1 MECHKGVECC
11 SFGNAAPNLTNF
23 QVEELCGRLMGGSHS
38 NAQEN
43 SGWFSW
49 KASLI
54 CFVMSIYNKNMRS
67 YDIMFFFPLW
77 ERSLNQFLETTAKED
92 HMCISTYQRSLDWN
106 PLKAVDQLIRFV
118 EADLNLLLTSIKNWM
133 GPYQRTPFKKLLQL
147 LDTHVFAGSVD
158 RGSCW
163 RFLGFEILTLLSLW
177 KLKGK
182 NHPKVSTLPGWT
194 VNSNFCLLN
203 ICEMFG

>member
-1 MECHKGVECC
+1 MC
-11 SFGNAAPNLTNF
+11 
-23 QVEELCGRLMGGSHS
+23 
-38 NAQEN
+38 
-43 SGWFSW
+43 
-49 KASLI
+49 
-54 CFVMSIYNKNMRS
+54 
-67 YDIMFFFPLW
+67 FFPLW
-77 ERSLNQFLETTAKED
+77 EKRLNQFLETTAKED

-106 PLKAVDQLIRFV
+106 PLKAVDRLIRFV
-118 EADLNLLLTSIKNWM
+118 EADLNLVLISINNWM

-182 NHPKVSTLPGWT
+182 NHPKVSTLPGWMGELQLLFVEHLRHVWLKMWFKCDFWHDFNQQLK
-194 VNSNFCLLN
+194 VNC
-203 ICEMFG
+203 